1 MKTND
6 VAREFIDFILGEDG
20 PDVLPHVTSEI
31 SRLSSEVRR
40 EHTIQVI
47 SAIELTKEELGFL
60 KEKLSKIFKKNF
72 ERVDTMIDARVLG
85 GLKIQIGDFL
95 IDATV
100 QNQLKRIK
108 NDLLL

>member
-6 VAREFIDFILGEDG
+6 VAREFIDFLLAEDG
-20 PDVLPHVTSEI
+20 PDVLPHAASEI

-40 EHTIQVI
+40 ENTIQVT
-47 SAIELTKEELGFL
+47 SAVPLTKEEQSFIR
-60 KEKLSKIFKKNF
+60 EKLVNFFSKDFAK
-72 ERVDTMIDARVLG
+72 VDTTIDKRIVG

-100 QNQLKRIK
+100 QNQLKRLK
-108 NDLLL
+108 SDLLL